1 MSRQYGDRMLSTM
14 LKALAAALVAAT
26 ILLFSSCS
34 AAGLEGT
41 LHVMSSSGEVGPD
54 LAGRDVSGE
63 ITVVF
68 VPAEGSVVGGIEFL
82 LNGAVPEPAPWSDA
96 PERTFAITLDSAR
109 LFDGEHV
116 LAVRGVREDGG
127 RVPGQVT
134 ARFMSA
140 NRGTEHE
147 LRMPRVDGP
156 VLRGDPGFAPELLDR
171 DMRVWYDRMWET
183 IDLGVQD
190 VAGSGDLREYGYP
203 LQQYM
208 AFLITGLRATGDL
221 RFLDQVAQVA
231 GTMAD
236 SLVTEWYDAD
246 DDRWYEPDDGTAG
259 LRRFLLL
266 HDEAGSD
273 AGKDVQILSS
283 ILAHG
288 TIAHFAYAF
297 EANRGNTSPAGV
309 DYGSLADFWTSYLV
323 DDFEAIW
330 RIRTEASWPAFPLW
344 SHQVAHSW
352 KSQMRWAF
360 YMYKLTDRQPYLASA
375 NAYAQEVLRHT
386 FVAESGDGRPV
397 VWSHLLFE
405 PQYGLQPVAYARYE
419 YAIEADI
426 ALEGGLPGIDA
437 AYLEMHARTLAEFVL
452 DNGADDLAF
461 DVGGMQSRVG
471 ESLLGSNRAA
481 LPSRDPWDD
490 SGLAYRRESFD
501 RFVQS
506 YFTPLAYFGSTEHIV
521 SVSERAFEAAGGPSN
536 PIALGVPAGMLLVES
551 RAD

>member
-1 MSRQYGDRMLSTM
+1 MQSTT
-14 LKALAAALVAAT
+14 LTAVAGALLTAT
-26 ILLFSSCS
+26 FLFLSSCS

-41 LHVMSSSGEVGPD
+41 LHVVTPSGEVGPA
-54 LAGRDVSGE
+54 LAGMDVSGE
-63 ITVVF
+63 VTIAF
-68 VPAEGSVVGGIEFL
+68 VPAESSVASGIEFL
-82 LNGAVPEPAPWSDA
+82 LNGGVPDPAPWTDA
-96 PERTFAITLDSAR
+96 PDHSFAITLDSAR

-116 LAVRGVREDGG
+116 LSVRGVREDGG

-134 ARFMSA
+134 APFTA
-140 NRGTEHE
+140 GNRGTEHE
-147 LRMPRVDGP
+147 LRMPRDEGP
-156 VLRGDPGFAPELLDR
+156 VLEGDPTFSPELLDR

-183 IDLGVQD
+183 IDLGVRD
-190 VAGSGDLREYGYP
+190 MASSGDLREYGYP
-203 LQQYM
+203 LQQYL
-208 AFLITGLRATGDL
+208 AFLITALRATGDL

-231 GTMAD
+231 ETMAD
-236 SLVTEWYDAD
+236 NLVTEWYDAD

-273 AGKDVQILSS
+273 VGKDVQILSS

-288 TIAHFAYAF
+288 TVAHFAYAF
-297 EANRGNTSPAGV
+297 EANRGNTSPTGV
-309 DYGSLADFWTSYLV
+309 DYGSLADFWTTYLV

-330 RIRTEASWPAFPLW
+330 RIRTGSSWPEFPLW

-360 YMYKLTDRQPYLASA
+360 YMYKLTGRQPYLASA
-375 NAYAQEVLRHT
+375 NAYAQEVLKHT

-405 PQYGLQPVAYARYE
+405 PEYGLQPVAYARYE

-426 ALEGGLPGIDA
+426 ALEGGLPGIDD
-437 AYLEMHARTLAEFVL
+437 AYMALHAQTLAEFVL
-452 DNGADDLAF
+452 DDGASDLSF
-461 DVGGMQSRVG
+461 DVGGMRPRMGV
-471 ESLLGSNRAA
+471 SLLGGNQAA

-490 SGLAYRRESFD
+490 SGLEHRRESFE

-506 YFTPLAYFGSTEHIV
+506 YFTPLAYFGATEHIV
-521 SVSERAFEAAGGPSN
+521 SVSERAFDEVGDRSN
-536 PIALGVPAGMLLVES
+536 PIDLGVPAGMLLVES
-551 RAD
+551 LPE